1 MIAFQSVVVSSSS
14 SSSEEEGR
22 EESARSS
29 SARCRLVVLLSS
41 ALLSTRFRNARS
53 LLAIQLFRAIA
64 FVGPSL
70 FRTTKPLHAFCI
82 FNAAFTTTSFRAS
95 CILIFRYL
103 GARQHGHRRPI
114 DSRKLSKLLKH
125 CSWKQCAHDVS
136 TCARSIASSPNS
148 SLHIA
153 HVERAPVLSFA
164 SLLIAFHEVAP
175 RGKPPGEEEEEEE
188 KEEEEERNDADE
200 RTNAS
205 KPFSSL
211 SSSSSVSSFLL
222 PRVVLG
228 APAFTS
234 SFRRNDII
242 RAVSGS
248 ARVFLGFDL
257 SRIFTT
263 YRNPKHKKCAIGT
276 QTPSSYRI
284 SKEEKKKTTSKPRAA
299 DTPTIKVS
307 VRPPPCA
314 HRI

>member
-1 MIAFQSVVVSSSS
+1 MVGAAKRSAQIEHSSFSKESDLAMIAFQSVVVVSHS
-14 SSSEEEGR
+14 SSSEEEEEEEEER

-29 SARCRLVVLLSS
+29 SMRCCLALLSS

-70 FRTTKPLHAFCI
+70 FRTTKPLHVFCI
-82 FNAAFTTTSFRAS
+82 FSAAFTTTSFRAS

-103 GARQHGHRRPI
+103 DVRQHGHRRPSDI

-164 SLLIAFHEVAP
+164 SLLIAFHEAR

-188 KEEEEERNDADE
+188 EEEERNDAEE

-205 KPFSSL
+205 KPFFSL
-211 SSSSSVSSFLL
+211 SSSVSSFLL

-228 APAFTS
+228 APAFSS
-234 SFRRNDII
+234 SFRRNNIS
-242 RAVSGS
+242 RASGRLTTF
-248 ARVFLGFDL
+248 RVFLPEK
-257 SRIFTT
+257 SRF
-263 YRNPKHKKCAIGT
+263 YPNPKWKKM
-276 QTPSSYRI
+276 
-284 SKEEKKKTTSKPRAA
+284 
-299 DTPTIKVS
+299 
-307 VRPPPCA
+307 
-314 HRI
+314 

>member
-1 MIAFQSVVVSSSS
+1 VVVGAAKRSAQIEHSSFSKESDLAMIAFQSVVVVSISS
-14 SSSEEEGR
+14 SSSEEEEEER

-29 SARCRLVVLLSS
+29 SARCRLVLLLSS

-70 FRTTKPLHAFCI
+70 FRTTKPLHVFCI

-103 GARQHGHRRPI
+103 GARQHGHRRPSDI

-148 SLHIA
+148 SRHIA
-153 HVERAPVLSFA
+153 HVERAPVLSRA
-164 SLLIAFHEVAP
+164 SLLIAFHHEAP
-175 RGKPPGEEEEEEE
+175 RGKPGEEEEEEE
-188 KEEEEERNDADE
+188 RNEAEE

-205 KPFSSL
+205 KPLFSSL
-211 SSSSSVSSFLL
+211 SSASSFLL

-228 APAFTS
+228 APSS
-234 SFRRNDII
+234 SFRRGRRNDII
-242 RAVSGS
+242 IRASPGHS
-248 ARVFLGFDL
+248 ARASLSLSLSFDF
-257 SRIFTT
+257 SRILLI
-263 YRNPKHKKCAIGT
+263 NPK
-276 QTPSSYRI
+276 P
-284 SKEEKKKTTSKPRAA
+284 
-299 DTPTIKVS
+299 
-307 VRPPPCA
+307 
-314 HRI
+314 